1 MFNAGLVFSLEFAED
16 ELDQPHWRLLDQKI
30 MDGINALPGR
40 LNLPLRL
47 SNTPMSANDTLWTF
61 VQCHK
66 RAARRHCGHRLMYLV
81 PPTEPIT
88 LSMYKL
94 ETLIQ
99 VLATPNPISCPDDTP
114 IPENLIIIGMFS
126 KHYPNIVPTFS
137 F

>member
-1 MFNAGLVFSLEFAED
+1 MFNAGLVFNLEFAED
-16 ELDQPHWRLLDQKI
+16 ELDQPSWRLIDQKI
-30 MDGINALPGR
+30 MEGINTIPGG
-40 LNLPLRL
+40 LNLPLRP

-66 RAARRHCGHRLMYLV
+66 RATRGHCGRRSMYLI

-99 VLATPNPISCPDDTP
+99 QLAMPNPISCPDDTP
-114 IPENLIIIGMFS
+114 IPEHLIIIGALS
-126 KHYPNIVPTFS
+126 KHFPSAYI
-137 F
+137 